1 MEKIFYMAYYNSTNS
16 GERRNAVLSSVNKMN
31 YICEALENNGYNT
44 EIVSASGTT
53 EKKFCK
59 SKKVKLTDKTTLK
72 LFSSLPRLN
81 RIVSVIDRVILKTK
95 LFLYMIKN
103 TNKDSIV
110 MVYHSLGYM
119 SLVKRLKKLK
129 GFKLIIEAEEIYG
142 DVIGDEKTSQKE
154 YEFFKI
160 ADAFIF
166 PTELLSEK
174 VNTEKKPEVIIYGTY
189 HIEKELPKLFSD
201 GKIHCVYA
209 GTLDPRKG
217 GAIASAESALFL
229 NENYHIHILGF
240 GNEKEK
246 AEMLNTIDS
255 ISKKSK
261 AKITYDG
268 LLSGEEYIKFIQS
281 CDIGLSTQNPNGK
294 YNDTSFPSKILSYMA
309 NGLRVVSVRI
319 PVVEESGIGKCVCYY
334 DEQTPENIAKAI
346 KSIDFSEEYD
356 SRKTIGVLDKAFICD
371 LKTMLKGLE
380 NFK

>member
-1 MEKIFYMAYYNSTNS
+1 MKKIFYMAYYNSTNS
-16 GERRNAVLSSVNKMN
+16 SERRNAVLSSVNKMN

-44 EIVSASGTT
+44 EIVSASGAV

-81 RIVSVIDRVILKTK
+81 RVVSVIDRVILKTK

-160 ADAFIF
+160 ADGFIF

-174 VNTEKKPEVIIYGTY
+174 VNTEKKPEAIIYGTY
-189 HIEKELPKLFSD
+189 HIEKEMPKIFSD

-209 GTLDPRKG
+209 GTFDPRKG
-217 GAIASAESALFL
+217 GAIASAESAMFL
-229 NENYHIHILGF
+229 DENYHVHILGF

-246 AEMLNTIDS
+246 AEMLNTIDN

-261 AKITYDG
+261 ADITYDG

-309 NGLRVVSVRI
+309 NGLRVVSIRI
-319 PVVEESGIGKCVCYY
+319 PAIEKSAVGKFMYYY

>member
-1 MEKIFYMAYYNSTNS
+1 M
-16 GERRNAVLSSVNKMN
+16 
-31 YICEALENNGYNT
+31 
-44 EIVSASGTT
+44 
-53 EKKFCK
+53 
-59 SKKVKLTDKTTLK
+59 
-72 LFSSLPRLN
+72 
-81 RIVSVIDRVILKTK
+81 
-95 LFLYMIKN
+95 
-103 TNKDSIV
+103 
-110 MVYHSLGYM
+110 
-119 SLVKRLKKLK
+119 
-129 GFKLIIEAEEIYG
+129 
-142 DVIGDEKTSQKE
+142 
-154 YEFFKI
+154 
-160 ADAFIF
+160 
-166 PTELLSEK
+166 
-174 VNTEKKPEVIIYGTY
+174 
-189 HIEKELPKLFSD
+189 PKLFSD

-281 CDIGLSTQNPNGK
+281 CDIGLSTQNPNAK
-294 YNDTSFPSKILSYMA
+294 FNDTSFPSKILSYMA

-319 PVVEESGIGKCVCYY
+319 PVVEESGIGKCVYYY

-356 SRKTIGVLDKAFICD
+356 SRKAIGVLDKAFICN

-380 NFK
+380 

>member
-1 MEKIFYMAYYNSTNS
+1 MKKIFYMAYYNSTNS
-16 GERRNAVLSSVNKMN
+16 SERRNAVLSSVNKMN

-44 EIVSASGTT
+44 EIVSASGAV

-81 RIVSVIDRVILKTK
+81 RVVSVIDRVILKTK

-160 ADAFIF
+160 ADGFIF

-174 VNTEKKPEVIIYGTY
+174 VNTEKKPEAIIYGTY
-189 HIEKELPKLFSD
+189 HIEKEMPKIFSD

-209 GTLDPRKG
+209 GTFDPRKG
-217 GAIASAESALFL
+217 GAIASAESAMFL
-229 NENYHIHILGF
+229 DENYHVHILGF

-246 AEMLNTIDS
+246 AEMLNTIDN

-261 AKITYDG
+261 ADTTYDG

-309 NGLRVVSVRI
+309 NGLRVVSIRI
-319 PVVEESGIGKCVCYY
+319 PAIEKSAVGKFMYYY

>member
-1 MEKIFYMAYYNSTNS
+1 MKKIFYLGYYNLPDSGTNF
-16 GERRNAVLSSVNKMN
+16 VLAAVNKMN

-44 EIVSASGTT
+44 EIVSASGAV

-81 RIVSVIDRVILKTK
+81 RIVSVIDRVILKIN

-103 TNKDSIV
+103 TNKYSTV

-142 DVIGDEKTSQKE
+142 DVIGNEKTSQKE

-160 ADAFIF
+160 ADGFIF

-189 HIEKELPKLFSD
+189 HIEKEMPKIFSD

-217 GAIASAESALFL
+217 GAAAVEAALFL
-229 NENYHIHILGF
+229 NGDYHIHILGF

-246 AEMLNTIDS
+246 AEMLNIIDD
-255 ISKKSK
+255 ISKKTE

-268 LLSGEEYIKFIQS
+268 LLSGDEFTSFIQS
-281 CDIGLSTQNPNGK
+281 CDIGFSTQSPDAAFNS
-294 YNDTSFPSKILSYMA
+294 TSFPSKILTYMV
-309 NGLRVVSVRI
+309 NGLRVVSIRI
-319 PVVEESGIGKCVCYY
+319 PAIEKSAVGKFMYYY

-356 SRKTIGVLDKAFICD
+356 SRKAIGVLDKAFICD
-371 LKTMLKGLE
+371 LKKMLS
-380 NFK
+380 FM

>member
-1 MEKIFYMAYYNSTNS
+1 MKKIFYMAYYNSTNS
-16 GERRNAVLSSVNKMN
+16 SERRNAVLSSVNKMN

-160 ADAFIF
+160 ADGFIF

-319 PVVEESGIGKCVCYY
+319 PVVEESGIGKCVYYY

-346 KSIDFSEEYD
+346 KTIDFSEEYD

>member
-16 GERRNAVLSSVNKMN
+16 SERRNAVLSSVNKMN

-160 ADAFIF
+160 ADGFIF

-201 GKIHCVYA
+201 GKIHCIYA

>member
-16 GERRNAVLSSVNKMN
+16 SERRNAVLSSVNKMN

-129 GFKLIIEAEEIYG
+129 RFKLIIEAEEIYG

-160 ADAFIF
+160 ADGFIF

>member
-1 MEKIFYMAYYNSTNS
+1 MKKIFYLGYYNLPDSGTNF
-16 GERRNAVLSSVNKMN
+16 VLAAVNKMN

-44 EIVSASGTT
+44 EIVSASGAV

-81 RIVSVIDRVILKTK
+81 RIVSVIDRVILKIK

-103 TNKDSIV
+103 TNKYSTV

-142 DVIGDEKTSQKE
+142 DVIGNEKTSQKE

-160 ADAFIF
+160 ADGFIF

-189 HIEKELPKLFSD
+189 HIEKEMPKIFSD

-209 GTLDPRKG
+209 GTFDPRKG
-217 GAIASAESALFL
+217 GAIASAESAMFL
-229 NENYHIHILGF
+229 DENYHVHILGF

-309 NGLRVVSVRI
+309 NGLRVVSIRI
-319 PVVEESGIGKCVCYY
+319 PAIEKSAVGKFMYYY

-356 SRKTIGVLDKAFICD
+356 SRKAIGMLDKDFICD
-371 LKTMLKGLE
+371 LKKMLS
-380 NFK
+380 FM

>member
-1 MEKIFYMAYYNSTNS
+1 MKKIFYMAYYNSTNS
-16 GERRNAVLSSVNKMN
+16 SERRNAVLSSVNKMN

-44 EIVSASGTT
+44 EIVSASGAT

-81 RIVSVIDRVILKTK
+81 RIASVIDRVILKTK

-154 YEFFKI
+154 YDFFKI

-246 AEMLNTIDS
+246 AETLNTIDS

-319 PVVEESGIGKCVCYY
+319 PVVEESGIGKCVYYY

-371 LKTMLKGLE
+371 LKTMLKGLG

>member
-189 HIEKELPKLFSD
+189 HIEKEMPKLFSD
-201 GKIHCVYA
+201 GKIHCAYA

-246 AEMLNTIDS
+246 AETLNTIDS

-319 PVVEESGIGKCVCYY
+319 PVVEESGIGKCVYYY

-356 SRKTIGVLDKAFICD
+356 SRKTIGVLDKAFICN

>member
-1 MEKIFYMAYYNSTNS
+1 MKKIFYMAYYNSTNS
-16 GERRNAVLSSVNKMN
+16 SERRNAVLSSVNKMN

-142 DVIGDEKTSQKE
+142 DVIGDEKTSQNE
-154 YEFFKI
+154 YDFFKI
-160 ADAFIF
+160 ADGFIF

-189 HIEKELPKLFSD
+189 HIEKEMPKLFSD
-201 GKIHCVYA
+201 GKIHCAYA

-380 NFK
+380 

>member
-16 GERRNAVLSSVNKMN
+16 SERRNAVLSSVNKMN

-160 ADAFIF
+160 ADGFIF

-371 LKTMLKGLE
+371 LKTMLKGLD

>member
-1 MEKIFYMAYYNSTNS
+1 MKKIFYMSYYNSTNS
-16 GERRNAVLSSVNKMN
+16 SERRNAVLSSVNKMN
-31 YICEALENNGYNT
+31 YICEAIENNGYNT
-44 EIVSASGTT
+44 EIVSASGAT

-166 PTELLSEK
+166 PTEFLSEK

-229 NENYHIHILGF
+229 NEHYHIHILGF

-319 PVVEESGIGKCVCYY
+319 PVVEESGIGKCVYYY

-356 SRKTIGVLDKAFICD
+356 SRKAIGMLDKDFICD
-371 LKTMLKGLE
+371 LKKMLS
-380 NFK
+380 FM

>member
-1 MEKIFYMAYYNSTNS
+1 MKKIFYMAYYNSTNS
-16 GERRNAVLSSVNKMN
+16 SERRNAVLSSVNKMN

-44 EIVSASGTT
+44 EIVPASGAT

-160 ADAFIF
+160 ADGFIF

-246 AEMLNTIDS
+246 AETLNTIDS

-319 PVVEESGIGKCVCYY
+319 PVVEESGIGKCVYYY

>member
-1 MEKIFYMAYYNSTNS
+1 MKKIFYMAYYNSTNS
-16 GERRNAVLSSVNKMN
+16 GEKRNAVLSSVNKMN

-44 EIVSASGTT
+44 EIVSASGAT

-81 RIVSVIDRVILKTK
+81 RIVSVINRVILKTK

-154 YEFFKI
+154 YDFFKI
-160 ADAFIF
+160 ADGFIF

-174 VNTEKKPEVIIYGTY
+174 VNTEKKPAVIIYGTY
-189 HIEKELPKLFSD
+189 HIEKEMPKLFSD

-246 AEMLNTIDS
+246 AEMLNTIDT

-268 LLSGEEYIKFIQS
+268 LLSGEEYIKFIQC

-309 NGLRVVSVRI
+309 NGLRVVSIRI
-319 PVVEESGIGKCVCYY
+319 PAIEKSAVGKFMYYY

>member
-1 MEKIFYMAYYNSTNS
+1 MKKIFYLGYYNLPDSGTNF
-16 GERRNAVLSSVNKMN
+16 VLAAVNKMN

-44 EIVSASGTT
+44 EIVSASGAV

-81 RIVSVIDRVILKTK
+81 RIVSVIDRVILKIK

-103 TNKDSIV
+103 TNKDSTV

-142 DVIGDEKTSQKE
+142 DVIGNEKTSQKE

-160 ADAFIF
+160 ADGFIF

-189 HIEKELPKLFSD
+189 HIEKEMPKIFSD

-209 GTLDPRKG
+209 GTFDPKKG
-217 GAIASAESALFL
+217 GAIASAESAMFL
-229 NENYHIHILGF
+229 DENYHVHILGF

-309 NGLRVVSVRI
+309 NGLRVVSIRI
-319 PVVEESGIGKCVCYY
+319 PAIEKSAVGKFMYYY

-356 SRKTIGVLDKAFICD
+356 SRKAIGVLDKAFICD
-371 LKTMLKGLE
+371 LKKMLS
-380 NFK
+380 FM

>member
-1 MEKIFYMAYYNSTNS
+1 MKKIFYMAYYNSTNS
-16 GERRNAVLSSVNKMN
+16 SERRNAVLSSVNKMN

-44 EIVSASGTT
+44 EIVSASGAT

-160 ADAFIF
+160 ADGFIF

-246 AEMLNTIDS
+246 AETLNTIDS

-319 PVVEESGIGKCVCYY
+319 PVVEESGIGKCVYYY

-356 SRKTIGVLDKAFICD
+356 SRETIGVLDKAFICD

>member
-1 MEKIFYMAYYNSTNS
+1 MKKIFYMSYYNSTNS
-16 GERRNAVLSSVNKMN
+16 SERRNAVLSSVNKMN

-217 GAIASAESALFL
+217 GAIASAVSALFL

-319 PVVEESGIGKCVCYY
+319 PVVEESGIGKCVYYY

-356 SRKTIGVLDKAFICD
+356 SRKAIGMLDKDFICD
-371 LKTMLKGLE
+371 LKKMLS
-380 NFK
+380 FM

>member
-1 MEKIFYMAYYNSTNS
+1 MKKIFYMAYYNSTNS
-16 GERRNAVLSSVNKMN
+16 SERRNTVLSSVNKMN

-44 EIVSASGTT
+44 EIVSASGAT

-81 RIVSVIDRVILKTK
+81 RIVSVINRVILKTK

-142 DVIGDEKTSQKE
+142 DVIGDEKTSQNE

-246 AEMLNTIDS
+246 AETLNTIDS

-319 PVVEESGIGKCVCYY
+319 PVVEESGIGKCVYYY

-356 SRKTIGVLDKAFICD
+356 SRKTIGVLDKAFICV

-380 NFK
+380 NF

>member
-1 MEKIFYMAYYNSTNS
+1 MKKIFYLGYYNLPDSGTNF
-16 GERRNAVLSSVNKMN
+16 VLAAVNKMN

-44 EIVSASGTT
+44 EIVSASGAV

-103 TNKDSIV
+103 TNKHSTV
-110 MVYHSLGYM
+110 MAYHSLGYM

-142 DVIGDEKTSQKE
+142 DVIGNEKTSQKE

-160 ADAFIF
+160 ADGFIF

-209 GTLDPRKG
+209 GTFDPRKG
-217 GAIASAESALFL
+217 GAIASAESAMFL
-229 NENYHIHILGF
+229 DENYHVHILGF

-246 AEMLNTIDS
+246 AEMLNTIDN

-261 AKITYDG
+261 ADITYDG

-309 NGLRVVSVRI
+309 NGLRVVSIRI
-319 PVVEESGIGKCVCYY
+319 PAIEKSAVGKFMYYY

-356 SRKTIGVLDKAFICD
+356 SRKAIGMLDKAFICD
-371 LKTMLKGLE
+371 LKKMLS
-380 NFK
+380 FM

>member
-1 MEKIFYMAYYNSTNS
+1 MKKIFYMSYYNSTNS
-16 GERRNAVLSSVNKMN
+16 SERRNAVLSSVNKMN

-44 EIVSASGTT
+44 EIVSASGAT

-166 PTELLSEK
+166 PTEFLSEK

-281 CDIGLSTQNPNGK
+281 CDIGLSTQTPNGK
-294 YNDTSFPSKILSYMA
+294 YNHTSLPSKILSYMA

-319 PVVEESGIGKCVCYY
+319 PVVEESGIGKCVYYY

-356 SRKTIGVLDKAFICD
+356 SRKAIGMLDKDFICD
-371 LKTMLKGLE
+371 LKKMLS
-380 NFK
+380 FM

>member
-1 MEKIFYMAYYNSTNS
+1 MKKIFYMSYYNSTNS
-16 GERRNAVLSSVNKMN
+16 SERRNAVLSSVNKMN
-31 YICEALENNGYNT
+31 YICEAIENNGYNT
-44 EIVSASGTT
+44 EIVSASGAT

-166 PTELLSEK
+166 PTEFLSEK

-189 HIEKELPKLFSD
+189 HIEKELLKLFSD

-319 PVVEESGIGKCVCYY
+319 PVVEESGIGKCVYYY

-356 SRKTIGVLDKAFICD
+356 SRKAIGMLDKDFICD
-371 LKTMLKGLE
+371 LKKMLS
-380 NFK
+380 FM

>member
-16 GERRNAVLSSVNKMN
+16 SERRNAVLSSVNKMN

-129 GFKLIIEAEEIYG
+129 GFKLIIEADEIYG

-160 ADAFIF
+160 AEGFIF

>member
-1 MEKIFYMAYYNSTNS
+1 MKKIFYMAYYNSTNS
-16 GERRNAVLSSVNKMN
+16 SEKRNAVLSSVNKMN

-44 EIVSASGTT
+44 EIVSASGAT

-81 RIVSVIDRVILKTK
+81 RIVSAIDRVILKTK

-154 YEFFKI
+154 YDFFKI
-160 ADAFIF
+160 ADGFIF

-174 VNTEKKPEVIIYGTY
+174 VNTEKKPEAIIYGTY
-189 HIEKELPKLFSD
+189 HIEKELPKIFSD

-217 GAIASAESALFL
+217 GAAAVESALFL
-229 NENYHIHILGF
+229 NGDYHIHILGF

-246 AEMLNTIDS
+246 AEMLNIIDD
-255 ISKKSK
+255 ISKKTE

-268 LLSGEEYIKFIQS
+268 LLSGDEFTSFIQS
-281 CDIGLSTQNPNGK
+281 CDIGFSTQSPDAAFNS
-294 YNDTSFPSKILSYMA
+294 TSFPSKILTYMV
-309 NGLRVVSVRI
+309 NGLRVVSIRI
-319 PVVEESGIGKCVCYY
+319 PAIEKSKVGKFMNFY
-334 DEQTPENIAKAI
+334 DEQTPVNIAKAI

-356 SRKTIGVLDKAFICD
+356 SRKAIGVLDKDFVCD
-371 LKTMLKGLE
+371 LKTMLKGL
-380 NFK
+380 K

>member
-1 MEKIFYMAYYNSTNS
+1 MKKIFYMAYYNSTNS
-16 GERRNAVLSSVNKMN
+16 SERRNAVLSSVNKMN

-44 EIVSASGTT
+44 EIVSASGAV

-103 TNKDSIV
+103 TNKDSTV

-142 DVIGDEKTSQKE
+142 DVIGNEKTSQKE
-154 YEFFKI
+154 YDFFKI
-160 ADAFIF
+160 ADGFIF

-174 VNTEKKPEVIIYGTY
+174 VNTEKKPEAIIYGTY
-189 HIEKELPKLFSD
+189 HIEKEMPKLFSD

-217 GAIASAESALFL
+217 GAAAVEAALFL
-229 NENYHIHILGF
+229 NGDYHIHILGF

-246 AEMLNTIDS
+246 AEMLNIIDD
-255 ISKKSK
+255 ISKKTE

-268 LLSGEEYIKFIQS
+268 LLSGDEFTSYIQS
-281 CDIGLSTQNPNGK
+281 CDIGFSTQSPDAAFNS
-294 YNDTSFPSKILSYMA
+294 TSFPSKILTYMV
-309 NGLRVVSVRI
+309 NGLRVVSIRI
-319 PVVEESGIGKCVCYY
+319 PAIEKSAVGKFMYYY

-356 SRKTIGVLDKAFICD
+356 SRKAIGMLDKDFICD
-371 LKTMLKGLE
+371 LKKMLS
-380 NFK
+380 FM

>member
-1 MEKIFYMAYYNSTNS
+1 MKKIFYLGYYNLPDSGTNF
-16 GERRNAVLSSVNKMN
+16 VLAAVNKMN

-44 EIVSASGTT
+44 EIVSASGAV

-81 RIVSVIDRVILKTK
+81 RIVSVIDRVILKIK

-103 TNKDSIV
+103 TNKHSTV
-110 MVYHSLGYM
+110 MAYHSLGYM

-142 DVIGDEKTSQKE
+142 DVIGNEKTSQKE

-160 ADAFIF
+160 ADGFIF

-209 GTLDPRKG
+209 GTFDPRKG
-217 GAIASAESALFL
+217 GAIASAESAMFL
-229 NENYHIHILGF
+229 DENYHVHILGF

-309 NGLRVVSVRI
+309 NGLRVVSIRI
-319 PVVEESGIGKCVCYY
+319 PAIEKSAVGKFMYYY

-356 SRKTIGVLDKAFICD
+356 SRKAIGMLDKAFICD
-371 LKTMLKGLE
+371 LKKMLS
-380 NFK
+380 FM

>member
-1 MEKIFYMAYYNSTNS
+1 MKKIFYMAYYNSTNS
-16 GERRNAVLSSVNKMN
+16 SERRNAVLSSVNKMN

-44 EIVSASGTT
+44 EIVSASGAV

-59 SKKVKLTDKTTLK
+59 SKKVKLTNKTTLK

-166 PTELLSEK
+166 PTEFLSEK

-240 GNEKEK
+240 GNEREK

-319 PVVEESGIGKCVCYY
+319 PVVEESGIGKCVYYY

>member
-1 MEKIFYMAYYNSTNS
+1 MKKIFYMAYYNSTNS
-16 GERRNAVLSSVNKMN
+16 SERRNAVLSSVNKMN

-44 EIVSASGTT
+44 EIVSASGAT

-160 ADAFIF
+160 ADGFIF

-319 PVVEESGIGKCVCYY
+319 PVVEESSIGKCVCYY

>member
-1 MEKIFYMAYYNSTNS
+1 MKKIFYMAYYNSTNS
-16 GERRNAVLSSVNKMN
+16 SERRNAVLSSVNKMN

-44 EIVSASGTT
+44 EIVSASGAV

-59 SKKVKLTDKTTLK
+59 SKKVKLTNKTTLK

-189 HIEKELPKLFSD
+189 HIEKEMPKLFSD

-240 GNEKEK
+240 GNEREK

-319 PVVEESGIGKCVCYY
+319 PVVEESGIGKCVYYY

>member
-1 MEKIFYMAYYNSTNS
+1 MKKIFYLGYYNLPDSGTNF
-16 GERRNAVLSSVNKMN
+16 VLAAVNKMN
-31 YICEALENNGYNT
+31 YICEAVEKAGYST
-44 EIVSASGTT
+44 EIVSASGAV

-110 MVYHSLGYM
+110 MAYHSLGYM

-154 YEFFKI
+154 YDFFKI
-160 ADAFIF
+160 ADGFIF

-189 HIEKELPKLFSD
+189 HIEKEMPKLFSD

-217 GAIASAESALFL
+217 GAAAVEAALFL
-229 NENYHIHILGF
+229 NGDYHIHVLGF

-246 AEMLNTIDS
+246 AEMLNIIDD
-255 ISKKSK
+255 ISKKTE

-268 LLSGEEYIKFIQS
+268 LLSGDEFTSFIQS
-281 CDIGLSTQNPNGK
+281 CDIGFSTQSPDAAFNS
-294 YNDTSFPSKILSYMA
+294 TSFPSKILTYMV
-309 NGLRVVSVRI
+309 NGLRVVSIRI
-319 PVVEESGIGKCVCYY
+319 PAIEKSAVGKFMYYY

-356 SRKTIGVLDKAFICD
+356 SRKAIGILDKAFICD
-371 LKTMLKGLE
+371 LKTMLKGVE
-380 NFK
+380 

>member
-1 MEKIFYMAYYNSTNS
+1 MKKIFYMAYYNSTNS
-16 GERRNAVLSSVNKMN
+16 SERRNAVLSSVNKMN

-44 EIVSASGTT
+44 EIVSASGAT

-319 PVVEESGIGKCVCYY
+319 PVVEESGIGKCVYYY

-356 SRKTIGVLDKAFICD
+356 SRKTIGVLDKAFLCD
-371 LKTMLKGLE
+371 LKTMLKGLGK
-380 NFK
+380 F

>member
-16 GERRNAVLSSVNKMN
+16 SERRNAVLSSVNKMN

-246 AEMLNTIDS
+246 AETLNTIDS

-319 PVVEESGIGKCVCYY
+319 PLVEESGIGKCVYYY

>member
-16 GERRNAVLSSVNKMN
+16 SERRNAVLSSVNKMN

-44 EIVSASGTT
+44 EIVSASGAT

-154 YEFFKI
+154 YDFFKI

-174 VNTEKKPEVIIYGTY
+174 VNTEKNPEVIIYGTY

-246 AEMLNTIDS
+246 AEMLNTIDN

-261 AKITYDG
+261 ADITYDG
-268 LLSGEEYIKFIQS
+268 LLSGKEYIKFIQS
-281 CDIGLSTQNPNGK
+281 CDIGLSTQNPNAK
-294 YNDTSFPSKILSYMA
+294 FNDTSFPSKILSYMA

-319 PVVEESGIGKCVCYY
+319 PVVEESGIGKCVYYY

-380 NFK
+380 NFE

>member
-16 GERRNAVLSSVNKMN
+16 SERRNAVLSSVNKMN

-246 AEMLNTIDS
+246 AETLNTIDS

-319 PVVEESGIGKCVCYY
+319 PVVEESGIGKCVYYY

-356 SRKTIGVLDKAFICD
+356 SRKTIGVLDKAFICN